1 MVVRHCHG
9 QTAAGLARH
18 QPRLLEQSD
27 ALAHGGAVYA
37 ELFDELGFGADGIAG
52 NADDINLNGRNVA
65 RAPDWSGNV
74 AFDWSIPFGDA
85 LSLGMSGNMTYSG
98 KYFTNNA
105 SLLDYVQKSYATF
118 DGRISFGARDDQWR
132 IALVGVNL
140 ADKIITQTSGGRPF
154 LAPVNPFGVPV
165 GDDFVVNENRGRQV
179 FVEASVKF

>member
-1 MVVRHCHG
+1 MTTKG
-9 QTAAGLARH
+9 
-18 QPRLLEQSD
+18 
-27 ALAHGGAVYA
+27 A
-37 ELFDELGFGADGIAG
+37 ELEMRWRTPMEGLNISTNLSYLNGKFSKDFFNPGADGIAG
-52 NADDINLNGRNVA
+52 NADDINLNGRGVA

-98 KYFTNNA
+98 RYFTNNA